1 MAVFFEASEI
11 QIAAKFTLMSRI
23 ILLAAVNISN
33 VEHLIGL
40 PQESN
45 AAFFV
50 GLSAGVRA
58 RWGSVKA

>member
-1 MAVFFEASEI
+1 M
-11 QIAAKFTLMSRI
+11 QIAATKFTFMLRI
-23 ILLAAVNISN
+23 IFLAAVNVGN

>member
-1 MAVFFEASEI
+1 M
-11 QIAAKFTLMSRI
+11 QIAATKFTFMLRI
-23 ILLAAVNISN
+23 IFLAAVNLSN

>member
-1 MAVFFEASEI
+1 M
-11 QIAAKFTLMSRI
+11 QIAATKFTFMLRI
-23 ILLAAVNISN
+23 IFLAAVNVGN

-50 GLSAGVRA
+50 GLSAAASLYVIFAFTRCP
-58 RWGSVKA
+58 